1 MSLNDP
7 NRDVIEVN
15 PTRYGK
21 CVTCC
26 WDKRSTLTCVRS
38 FSKILLATSVVLTI
52 YVLAFS
58 IALATEG
65 PVTLN
70 QINRLVKSCIFEEIE
85 SEWWCDLA
93 ENITTYRGCQTKKIE
108 LCKNCSDQTT
118 FSGSGVC
125 CKQSE
130 CMLQIDDLI
139 SGSMDCP
146 ELLLRSFCSHDV
158 KAADLIDVT
167 LRENGKR
174 RTRLVVLVA
183 SSATLLTV
191 SLVAG
196 CCCHFAGNCLVSAA
210 ATRRKICP
218 AAQEEK
224 QTSLPWNK
232 ATRAVCISNYL
243 FKLGHETSAVQK
255 SNPSEA
261 AAVV

>member
-1 MSLNDP
+1 M
-7 NRDVIEVN
+7 
-15 PTRYGK
+15 
-21 CVTCC
+21 
-26 WDKRSTLTCVRS
+26 
-38 FSKILLATSVVLTI
+38 
-52 YVLAFS
+52 
-58 IALATEG
+58 
-65 PVTLN
+65 
-70 QINRLVKSCIFEEIE
+70 
-85 SEWWCDLA
+85 EWWCDLA
-93 ENITTYRGCQTKKIE
+93 ENITSTYRGGCQTKKIE
-108 LCKNCSDQTT
+108 LCKNRSDET
-118 FSGSGVC
+118 FSGSGGC

-158 KAADLIDVT
+158 KLIDVT

-218 AAQEEK
+218 AQGEQ
-224 QTSLPWNK
+224 QTSWNK

-261 AAVV
+261 AAV

>member
-1 MSLNDP
+1 M
-7 NRDVIEVN
+7 
-15 PTRYGK
+15 
-21 CVTCC
+21 
-26 WDKRSTLTCVRS
+26 
-38 FSKILLATSVVLTI
+38 
-52 YVLAFS
+52 
-58 IALATEG
+58 
-65 PVTLN
+65 
-70 QINRLVKSCIFEEIE
+70 
-85 SEWWCDLA
+85 A
-93 ENITTYRGCQTKKIE
+93 ENITSTYRGGCQTKKIE
-108 LCKNCSDQTT
+108 LCKNRSDET
-118 FSGSGVC
+118 FSGSGGGC

-158 KAADLIDVT
+158 KLIDVT

-218 AAQEEK
+218 AQGEQ
-224 QTSLPWNK
+224 QTSWNK

-261 AAVV
+261 AAV